1 MSAVP
6 LERVTWELYSPF
18 RAVRAS
24 AEFTFADKH
33 RKTSARMPSLR
44 GRSYTTSRY
53 SQTLEVASL
62 EVASSDFLVL
72 RHRDHDMKIVGNTAG
87 KVVMSYPH
95 LPRFVGGLHEVLE
108 ALRDGCFEQGE
119 DGTFALTEKGER
131 ELIQIEDL
139 HGGASLG
146 FQPVVFDRQPDDGEE
161 TAVTERPAGEPGVRM
176 FLNSWDFFSDARLL
190 EFDSFIRFYER
201 FDLFATSRTA
211 VTIAAAQGAV
221 TIPSLAP
228 AVQPARQAAPLR
240 TRSGL
245 SAARP
250 PTK

>member
-24 AEFTFADKH
+24 AEFTFADKN

-44 GRSYTTSRY
+44 GRSYTSSRY
-53 SQTLEVASL
+53 SQTLEVASVEL
-62 EVASSDFLVL
+62 SSSDYLVL
-72 RHRDHDMKIVGNTAG
+72 RHRDHDLKITGNTAG
-87 KVVMSYPH
+87 KVIMSYPH
-95 LPRFVGGLHEVLE
+95 LPRFIGGLLEVLD

-146 FQPVVFDRQPDDGEE
+146 FQPVVFDRQADDGEE
-161 TAVTERPAGEPGVRM
+161 TAVSDRPAGEPGVRM

-201 FDLFATSRTA
+201 FDLFATARTA
-211 VTIAAAQGAV
+211 TAIAAGQGAV

-228 AVQPARQAAPLR
+228 APQPVRQPPVAR

-245 SAARP
+245 SAGRP
-250 PTK
+250 ATK